1 MWVFAIVIAATSI
14 YFGAHEVALAQATTP
29 NSPLP
34 PFQGFQ
40 PLQTSLLLSKGFRLR
55 SPRRYELHDVVQLAG
70 GKLPDRLLHPGADR
84 VQGRDLKRDSEYGLR
99 NGLQFEPAR
108 VSDGLLSA
116 ILTNWKITRAA
127 VCCYCASAPLPS
139 ALVGRDPDTKLADL
153 RHRPANRHPEGGR
166 PDDHLEPRSRRQ
178 IASGDKLLGGPEG
191 VSRRRSAGI
200 GLAARAWV
208 LTHIARKPAAPPGP
222 PPPPRGR
229 RQNRRGYIRND

>member
-1 MWVFAIVIAATSI
+1 M
-14 YFGAHEVALAQATTP
+14 
-29 NSPLP
+29 
-34 PFQGFQ
+34 
-40 PLQTSLLLSKGFRLR
+40 
-55 SPRRYELHDVVQLAG
+55 
-70 GKLPDRLLHPGADR
+70 PDRLLHPGADR

-178 IASGDKLLGGPEG
+178 IASADKLLGGPEG

-200 GLAARAWV
+200 GLAAGLRLGAG
-208 LTHIARKPAAPPGP
+208 TRPAAETAPGLYSE
-222 PPPPRGR
+222 RLKR
-229 RQNRRGYIRND
+229 RYSGWTPLLKRRCNRRRYLSNRAASASVMKRQMACACCSWSALSAPP